1 MNYIST
7 LIIDFF
13 FLNVVFGDYASTS
26 KRDYFYLI
34 FKTIHT
40 FLILHIRKKKNLS
53 KNLNRRRP
61 GRIFGAKRCIWKIEI
76 LHLGL

>member
-40 FLILHIRKKKNLS
+40 FLILHIQKKKFIKKSESQTPWQNLWS
-53 KNLNRRRP
+53 KTMH
-61 GRIFGAKRCIWKIEI
+61 IEIEI

>member
-26 KRDYFYLI
+26 KRDYFYLV

-40 FLILHIRKKKNLS
+40 FLILHIQKKKNY
-53 KNLNRRRP
+53 RP
-61 GRIFGAKRCIWKIEI
+61 GRIFGAKRCILKIEI